1 MDFRILGSLEVEET
15 GRAIPLGGPK
25 QRALLAVLLL
35 NANRSVSLDRLVDA
49 LWGERPPQTAAT
61 TIHVYVSQLRKIL
74 GRERLVTQKPGY
86 VLQVT
91 SDELD
96 LARFERLT
104 VRARRA
110 DDPAERARL
119 LREAL
124 GLWRGAP
131 FDDLA
136 YEPFV
141 AGEAAHLEEARLAAL
156 EERIDAELALGGSS
170 ELVAE
175 LERLVAQHPL
185 RERLHSLLMVAL
197 YRSGRQADALSA
209 YQDARTALVEGLG
222 LEPSRTIQ
230 ELERQILN
238 NDAALGLVDG
248 PSEGRFG
255 PAETAS
261 VRE

>member
-1 MDFRILGSLEVEET
+1 MRQSQGAAMDFRILGPLEVEES
-15 GRAIPLGGPK
+15 GRVIPLGGPK

-49 LWGERPPQTAAT
+49 LWGERPRQPAAT
-61 TIHVYVSQLRKIL
+61 TIHVYVSQLRKVL
-74 GRERLVTQKPGY
+74 GRKRLVTQKPGY

-91 SDELD
+91 PDELD

-110 DDPAERARL
+110 DDPAERAGL

-156 EERIDAELALGGSS
+156 EERIDAELTLGGSS

-185 RERLHSLLMVAL
+185 RERLHSLL
-197 YRSGRQADALSA
+197 
-209 YQDARTALVEGLG
+209 
-222 LEPSRTIQ
+222 
-230 ELERQILN
+230 
-238 NDAALGLVDG
+238 
-248 PSEGRFG
+248 
-255 PAETAS
+255 
-261 VRE
+261 